1 MTSKKQLK
9 ARIRTRMAR
18 TGERY
23 LTARRHVLGA
33 ADPAQPISDGGWL
46 LRGGVHPDS
55 AALAN
60 VLAHHG
66 VTAGGAPLTEAMVFG
81 VGGGLGAG
89 YILWEF
95 AERDSRDLVLAFR
108 NQWQYQD
115 RFVLTAL
122 ERLGVP
128 ARIERTG
135 GSRRAAATLA
145 EVVDAGRPALVW
157 PDRYLVGYWHLPPHL
172 DGHGGHPVVVYGG
185 DERGYCV
192 DDLNL
197 APLTVPREA
206 MDVARARVGTYRNLL
221 VVPEPADT
229 EIGEATLH
237 AGVEAGIAACAG
249 QLGATS
255 TSFSLP
261 AWAKWARLLTDR
273 RNAKGWPKVFADGR
287 GLAGALLSVWESIE
301 PAGMA
306 GGNLRQLYAGFLD
319 EAAGLLD
326 RPGLRAAAN
335 GYRAA
340 AEQWHQLA
348 DLALPEPLFDQLRE
362 LTAAVR
368 ESVTADGDTGRA
380 EAADAARQLWKLR
393 TELDRGPLPG
403 VDQDALFAAI
413 AAQATLVVAAER
425 AALAALDR

>member
-23 LTARRHVLGA
+23 LTARRHVLGTS
-33 ADPAQPISDGGWL
+33 DSAQSISDRRWL

-81 VGGGLGAG
+81 AGGGLGAG

-95 AERDSRDLVLAFR
+95 AANDSRLLVLGFR

-115 RFVLTAL
+115 RFVLAAL
-122 ERLGVP
+122 ARLGVP
-128 ARIERTG
+128 ARVERTG
-135 GSRRAAATLA
+135 GTRRAAAALA
-145 EVVDAGRPALVW
+145 EVAGAGTPALVW

-172 DGHGGHPVVVYGG
+172 DGHGGHPVVVYGA
-185 DERGYCV
+185 DQHGYRV

-197 APLTVPREA
+197 APLTVPREI
-206 MDVARARVGTYRNLL
+206 MDIARARVGTYQNLL

-229 EIGEATLH
+229 EIGEATLR
-237 AGVEAGIAACAG
+237 AAAEAGIAACAA
-249 QLGATS
+249 QLGGSS

-261 AWAKWARLLTDR
+261 SWAKCARMLTDR

-287 GLAGALLSVWESIE
+287 GLAGALLSTWENVE
-301 PAGMA
+301 PAGIN
-306 GGNLRQLYAGFLD
+306 GGNLRPLYAEFLD
-319 EAAGLLD
+319 EAADLLD
-326 RPGLRAAAN
+326 RPALRAAAN
-335 GYRAA
+335 GYRDA
-340 AEQWHQLA
+340 AEQWHELA
-348 DLALPEPLFDQLRE
+348 EVALPEPLFDQLRE

-368 ESVTADGDTGRA
+368 ESVTADGDAGRA
-380 EAADAARQLWKLR
+380 DAADAARQLWQLR

-403 VDQDALFAAI
+403 VNQDALFAAI
-413 AAQATLVVAAER
+413 AAAITRVVTAER
-425 AALAALDR
+425 HSLAALR